1 MIDHRYQTFLAVSET
16 LSFTAAAQKLGLTQ
30 PAVSTH
36 IRSLEE
42 ELGVTLINRDK
53 RALNLTYQGEIL
65 VKYAKRMQSIEDNL
79 QRKIADSKKGVK
91 SLVIGITHTSEST
104 IAPEILAYYSR
115 QGRGTYIRIVSDSIN
130 NLYDMLSSF
139 QIDLAI
145 IEGNITNRKV
155 SSILLDTDS
164 IMAIVSKEN
173 RLSAKRVL
181 TIDDLKKERVI
192 LRNVDSGTTTLFAN
206 SLNKLDMGL
215 EDINAFLELDNV
227 ASIKDLVRK
236 NMGISVLPRSACL
249 DEMKAGT
256 LVAIPIEN
264 MSMIRQISL
273 VYIPGNVQK
282 EILDNIVGIY
292 REKISEEL

>member
-145 IEGNITNRKV
+145 IEGNNTDDCFCR
-155 SSILLDTDS
+155 LLIDTYGPN
-164 IMAIVSKEN
+164 AEGLA
-173 RLSAKRVL
+173 RTYGFVL
-181 TIDDLKKERVI
+181 
-192 LRNVDSGTTTLFAN
+192 
-206 SLNKLDMGL
+206 
-215 EDINAFLELDNV
+215 
-227 ASIKDLVRK
+227 
-236 NMGISVLPRSACL
+236 
-249 DEMKAGT
+249 
-256 LVAIPIEN
+256 
-264 MSMIRQISL
+264 
-273 VYIPGNVQK
+273 VQK
-282 EILDNIVGIY
+282 DEDVNEYDTVGIIECPVCHKKY
-292 REKISEEL
+292 SIYEEYTGWHIPTRISCSEI